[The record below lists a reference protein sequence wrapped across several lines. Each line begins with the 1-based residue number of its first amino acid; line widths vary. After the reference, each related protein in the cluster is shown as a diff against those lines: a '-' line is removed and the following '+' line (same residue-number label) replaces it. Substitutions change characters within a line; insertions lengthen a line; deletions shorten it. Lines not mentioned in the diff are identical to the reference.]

1 MDRRK
6 LVMTG
11 VVAGSVGVGS
21 LIGAIAFAPGIG
33 FAASDAGTGDRTLAI
48 CVGAAGSLDAAAEA
62 IDIATSD
69 LLSALRNGRTIAEV
83 AEAHGVQ
90 IPEVVDAIVTA
101 EQARLDELV
110 ADGRLTQGQADALS
124 ADLVERVTDL
134 VNGDL
139 APFPLLEPG
148 VGAGVIGAPGPFGRP
163 GFIAGRR
170 PWGFGDG
177 PLAAAADAIGIDE
190 RALVAAIA
198 DGETIADVARA
209 HDVEVSDVV
218 DSIVASMQERLD
230 EAVESG
236 WLARDQ
242 AEELAKGLSDRAT
255 DLVNGRAF
263 SFPHPGWRWPP
274 GRAVN
279 GTATSELSLF

>member
-11 VVAGSVGVGS
+11 VIAGSVGVGS

-33 FAASDAGTGDRTLAI
+33 VAASDAETGDRTLAI
-48 CVGAAGSLDAAAEA
+48 CVGTAGSLDAAAEA
-62 IDIATSD
+62 IDIGTSD

-83 AEAHGVQ
+83 AQTHGVQ
-90 IPEVVDAIVTA
+90 VSEVVDAIVTA
-101 EQARLDELV
+101 ERDRLDELV
-110 ADGRLTQGQADALS
+110 ADGRLTQEQADELS

-148 VGAGVIGAPGPFGRP
+148 FEPGVIGAPGPFGRP
-163 GFIAGRR
+163 RFIAGPG
-170 PWGFGDG
+170 PWGLVDG

-209 HDVEVSDVV
+209 HDVEVSEVV

-230 EAVESG
+230 EAVANG

-242 AEELAKGLSDRAT
+242 AEKLAEGLSDRAT
-255 DLVNGRAF
+255 DLVNGQAF
-263 SFPHPGWRWPP
+263 PFPHAGWRWSPR
-274 GRAVN
+274 RALN
-279 GTATSELSLF
+279 EAAPSELSLF